1 MSADGVNS
9 DSGAK
14 LKSILWVFRSIY
26 LLPYVPI
33 SIIVAIAPWR
43 WRKARPF
50 DIVTETAMLIA
61 ITILAFFCWLL
72 FALAVNALP
81 FFVGATA
88 LLAAYQSGAGP
99 VGAIVVGLFVSA
111 ALLAGGQRAIAA
123 ARSPQ
128 LRVAIIFLF
137 AAPAAIAGYHAIR
150 GLARFSASSE
160 PWQDVFAMVGAITV
174 GATAWARMTLA
185 SPNVD
190 RRTLARSSAPPIASV
205 NKDE

>member
-1 MSADGVNS
+1 
-9 DSGAK
+9 
-14 LKSILWVFRSIY
+14 
-26 LLPYVPI
+26 
-33 SIIVAIAPWR
+33 
-43 WRKARPF
+43 
-50 DIVTETAMLIA
+50 MLIA
-61 ITILAFFCWLL
+61 ISILAFFCWLL

-99 VGAIVVGLFVSA
+99 VGAIVVGLFVST

-128 LRVAIIFLF
+128 LRAAIVFLF

-160 PWQDVFAMVGAITV
+160 PWQDAFAIVGAITV
-174 GATAWARMTLA
+174 GATAWARMTLT
-185 SPNVD
+185 SPKVY
-190 RRTLARSSAPPIASV
+190 RRALARSSAPRVASV

>member
-1 MSADGVNS
+1 
-9 DSGAK
+9 
-14 LKSILWVFRSIY
+14 
-26 LLPYVPI
+26 
-33 SIIVAIAPWR
+33 
-43 WRKARPF
+43 
-50 DIVTETAMLIA
+50 MLIA
-61 ITILAFFCWLL
+61 IPILAFFCWLL

-99 VGAIVVGLFVSA
+99 L
-111 ALLAGGQRAIAA
+111 
-123 ARSPQ
+123 ARSSSASLSAPHCSRVDSAP
-128 LRVAIIFLF
+128 LRPPVHRNCAQPLF
-137 AAPAAIAGYHAIR
+137 SFSPAAIAGYHAIR

-160 PWQDVFAMVGAITV
+160 PWQDAFAIVGAITV

-190 RRTLARSSAPPIASV
+190 RRVLARSSAPPIESV

>member
-1 MSADGVNS
+1 MSANGVNS
-9 DSGAK
+9 DSGKAEIDTVGV
-14 LKSILWVFRSIY
+14 SIHLSASVC
-26 LLPYVPI
+26 PYFDYC
-33 SIIVAIAPWR
+33 SDSAVAVEEGATV
-43 WRKARPF
+43 
-50 DIVTETAMLIA
+50 DIVTEAVMLIA
-61 ITILAFFCWLL
+61 ISILALFCWLL

-99 VGAIVVGLFVSA
+99 VGAIVVGPFVSA

-128 LRVAIIFLF
+128 LRTAIIFLF
-137 AAPAAIAGYHAIR
+137 AAPAAIAGYHVIR

-160 PWQDVFAMVGAITV
+160 PWQDVFAIVGAITV

-190 RRTLARSSAPPIASV
+190 RRAFARSSAPPIASV

>member
-1 MSADGVNS
+1 MSADGANS
-9 DSGAK
+9 DTGAK
-14 LKSILWVFRSIY
+14 LKSILRVFRSIY
-26 LLPYVPI
+26 LLPCVPT
-33 SIIVAIAPWR
+33 SIIVTIAPWR
-43 WRKARPF
+43 WWEARPF
-50 DIVTETAMLIA
+50 DIVTETVMLIA
-61 ITILAFFCWLL
+61 IPILAFFCWLL

-88 LLAAYQSGAGP
+88 MLAAYQSGAGP
-99 VGAIVVGLFVSA
+99 LGAIVVGLLVST
-111 ALLAGGQRAIAA
+111 ALLASGQRAIAA

-128 LRVAIIFLF
+128 LRAAIIFLF

-160 PWQDVFAMVGAITV
+160 PWQDAFAVVGAIAV

-190 RRTLARSSAPPIASV
+190 RRALARSTAPPIASV